1 MNKKFLL
8 LIVFLTAF
16 FSGTLV
22 YFFVLGKSV
31 EVTTPKIAQVIDGV
45 YATGTVEPTIMVP
58 IAPRVTAHL
67 SELAAS
73 EGQNVKK
80 GDILARLEDSEQQAV
95 IADLTA
101 KLSFVEKD
109 LNRKQQLLKSQ
120 SISRDIL
127 DAAKSEYDSL
137 VAQIEKAK
145 IQAAYLTLV
154 APADGLIIKKDG
166 EIGELI
172 TAGHPIFYISCCAP
186 LRITAEVDEEDIP
199 QIALG
204 QDVLIQSDAFPDKV
218 YHGKIIGITPK
229 GDAVTRSY
237 RVRIGFDTHDH
248 PFMIGMTVETN
259 IIIQKIDNAMVV
271 PLNTVGKN
279 NTVQI
284 VKNNILR
291 IQQIETGIQNA
302 DSVQIISGLTS
313 ADNIVIPY
321 SEDLE
326 SGQKLRTKTYQEGAR

>member
-1 MNKKFLL
+1 MNKKFALFT
-8 LIVFLTAF
+8 VFLTAIF
-16 FSGTLV
+16 AGTFA

-31 EVTTPKIAQVIDGV
+31 EVTTPEIAQVIDGV

-80 GDILARLEDSEQQAV
+80 GDILARLEDNEQQAV

-101 KLSFVEKD
+101 KLSFAEKD

-154 APADGLIIKKDG
+154 APADGLIIRKDG

-172 TAGHPIFYISCCAP
+172 TSTHPVFYMSCCAP

-199 QIALG
+199 KIALG
-204 QDVLIQSDAFPDKV
+204 QEVLIQSDAFPDKI

-237 RVRIGFDTHDH
+237 RVRIGFDSNDH

-271 PLNTVGKN
+271 PLNTIGKN
-279 NTVQI
+279 NKVQI
-284 VKNNILR
+284 VENNILK
-291 IQQIETGIQNA
+291 IKPVETGIQNA
-302 DSVQIISGLTS
+302 DSIQIISGLT
-313 ADNIVIPY
+313 ATDKLVIPY
-321 SEDLE
+321 NEDLE

>member
-1 MNKKFLL
+1 MNKKLPLF
-8 LIVFLTAF
+8 IVFLMAF
-16 FSGTLV
+16 VAGILA

-58 IAPRVTAHL
+58 ITPRVTAHL

-80 GDILARLEDSEQQAV
+80 GDILARLEDNEQQAV

-101 KLSFVEKD
+101 KLSFAEKD

-154 APADGLIIKKDG
+154 APADGLIIRKDG

-172 TAGHPIFYISCCAP
+172 TSTHPVFYMSCCAP

-199 QIALG
+199 KIALG

-218 YHGKIIGITPK
+218 YNGKIIGITPK

-237 RVRIGFDTHDH
+237 RVRIGFDTNDH

-271 PLNTVGKN
+271 PLNTIGKN
-279 NTVQI
+279 NKVQI
-284 VKNNILR
+284 VENNILK
-291 IQQIETGIQNA
+291 IQPVETGIQNA
-302 DSVQIISGLTS
+302 DSIQIISGLT
-313 ADNIVIPY
+313 ATDKLVIPY
-321 SEDLE
+321 NEDLE

>member
-1 MNKKFLL
+1 MNKKLPLF
-8 LIVFLTAF
+8 IVFLMAF
-16 FSGTLV
+16 VAGILV

-31 EVTTPKIAQVIDGV
+31 EVTTPKIAQAIDGV

-80 GDILARLEDSEQQAV
+80 GDILARLEDNEQQAV

-101 KLSFVEKD
+101 KLSFAEKN

-127 DAAKSEYDSL
+127 DAAKSDYDSL

-145 IQAAYLTLV
+145 IQAAYLTLI

-172 TAGHPIFYISCCAP
+172 TAGQPLFYMSCCAP

-199 QIALG
+199 KITLG

-218 YHGKIIGITPK
+218 YNGKMIGITPK

-237 RVRIGFDTHDH
+237 RVRIGFDTNDH

-271 PLNTVGKN
+271 PLNAIGKN
-279 NTVQI
+279 NKIQI
-284 VKNNILR
+284 VENNILK
-291 IQQIETGIQNA
+291 IQNIETGIQNIE
-302 DSVQIISGLTS
+302 SIQIKSGLNS
-313 ADNIVIPY
+313 ADTIVIPY
-321 SEDLE
+321 NEDLE